1 MVIKATGRTQMEA
14 VPSLGSARAFSEE
27 LSAVAKISPATKGIR
42 HDWTHR
48 RKLCITLII
57 INLLIVLIGISYY
70 AYLEHAKLQATTVQE
85 ANYIHTALNS
95 INAKLLATNV
105 KFATSE
111 NALAGETQQLSTYGF
126 SGPVSQFASYDDL
139 TAWLQTDN
147 THEQVYSSTFT
158 CVEFASMMSEH
169 AIRDGYWIFPA
180 VDMADG
186 HMKCITQIGNDLYS
200 IEPQTNAVTLWAMTS
215 G

>member
-1 MVIKATGRTQMEA
+1 MVIKATGRTHMETFS
-14 VPSLGSARAFSEE
+14 SLSSEQAFSGE
-27 LSAVAKISPATKGIR
+27 LSAVPKISPATKGIR
-42 HDWTHR
+42 SDWKHN

-57 INLLIVLIGISYY
+57 LNLLIALIGISYY
-70 AYLEHAKLQATTVQE
+70 AYLEHAKLQTTTAQE

-95 INAKLLATNV
+95 INTKLVATDT
-105 KFATSE
+105 KFTTSE
-111 NALAGETQQLSTYGF
+111 NALEAVTQELSTYGF
-126 SGPVSQFASYDDL
+126 SGPVSQFTSYNDL
-139 TAWLQTDN
+139 IAWLQTDN

-200 IEPQTNAVTLWAMTS
+200 IEPQTNVVTLWASTS
-215 G
+215 